1 MKSHTNRLQES
12 SFARTP
18 DIPSTDP
25 GFRAEDQMREAPQPE
40 STAPVDSAADQHAE
54 ASDPF
59 DAARQ
64 IPQLL
69 RELQSH
75 ASYFIAVQK
84 ELATTRVR
92 NLVLKAVLGVLG
104 LIAGTAVII
113 TAVVLLLVGAAN
125 GLGALFGGRN
135 WLGYLIMGVLILG
148 GLAAVVGIGMRRIKR
163 SAREQTVSR
172 LEQRKEAQRQQ
183 FNHTA
188 TERAGAVPLRAAE
201 AETSD
206 MRSP

>member
-1 MKSHTNRLQES
+1 MSPHTNRFQES

-25 GFRAEDQMREAPQPE
+25 AFRAEARMRGTEIPSAPE
-40 STAPVDSAADQHAE
+40 DETSVGGDAGKG
-54 ASDPF
+54 DPF
-59 DAARQ
+59 DAARE
-64 IPQLL
+64 IPKLL
-69 RELQSH
+69 QELQSH

-84 ELATTRVR
+84 EMATARVR

-113 TAVVLLLVGAAN
+113 TAVVLLLIGAAN

-135 WLGYLIMGVLILG
+135 WLGYLAVGVLILG
-148 GLAAVVGIGMRRIKR
+148 GLAATVGFGMSRIKR

-172 LEQRKEAQRQQ
+172 MEQRKQAQRQQ
-183 FNHTA
+183 FDHTA
-188 TERAGAVPLRAAE
+188 VERAGAVPLREAE
-201 AETSD
+201 AETSE
-206 MRSP
+206 MKS